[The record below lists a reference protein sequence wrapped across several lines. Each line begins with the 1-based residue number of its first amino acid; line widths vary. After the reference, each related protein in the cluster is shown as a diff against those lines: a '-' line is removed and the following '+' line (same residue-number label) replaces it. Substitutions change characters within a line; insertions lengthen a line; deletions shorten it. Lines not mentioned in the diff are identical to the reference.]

1 MKIIELV
8 KYLKNVQDSEKF
20 VSVELPDIEYD
31 LVDIYMI
38 NKLDLD
44 SQIIFFDAEKI
55 PNKLI
60 IDIEG
65 VIYENLF
72 PLNMAQDMV
81 EEFVSNNPSASDLEI
96 AKFLIKYREKDA

>member
-8 KYLKNVQDSEKF
+8 RYLKNVQEAEKF
-20 VSVELPDIEYD
+20 IDIEFPDLEYD

-38 NKLDLD
+38 NKIDPHSD
-44 SQIIFFDAEKI
+44 IVFFDAEKI

-65 VIYENLF
+65 VTYENLF

-81 EEFVSNNPSASDLEI
+81 EELVNNNKKVSDLEI
-96 AKFLIKYREKDA
+96 ADFLLSYRKKDT